1 MRTLYGRG
9 SKLLVAIW
17 TDPVITG
24 VKTKENGQRI
34 FSLQADLALLGAK
47 IGEFGD
53 VRLVMIHPIT
63 SYCGKIDGNSTTDIR
78 GLLAPLAEFA
88 ERHRVAVIAVS
99 HPPKSAAGGKA
110 LYAVTGS
117 LAWVAAARTAFT
129 VAEDADMPGR
139 RLFLNSKNNLAP
151 LTGGIGYRFVQRIV
165 TGDVVASCV
174 EWDDLPVTMTAD
186 QALAATAAGDEG
198 RAAGNEAE
206 EFLRDF

>member
-9 SKLLVAIW
+9 SKLLVAIS
-17 TDPVITG
+17 TKIEVVAG

-34 FSLQADLALLGAK
+34 FSLQADLVLLGAK

-53 VRLVMIHPIT
+53 VRLVIIDPIT
-63 SYCGKIDGNSTTDIR
+63 SYCGKINGNSTTDIR

-151 LTGGIGYRFVQRIV
+151 LFAGGIGYRFVQRIV

-186 QALAATAAGDEG
+186 QAFAH
-198 RAAGNEAE
+198 N
-206 EFLRDF
+206 